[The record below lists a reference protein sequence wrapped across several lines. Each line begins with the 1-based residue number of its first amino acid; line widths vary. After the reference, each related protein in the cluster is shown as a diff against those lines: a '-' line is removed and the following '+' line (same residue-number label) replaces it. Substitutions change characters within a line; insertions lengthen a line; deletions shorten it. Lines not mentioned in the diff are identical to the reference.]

1 MFKIDDTNKTVHIS
15 RGDGATI
22 EVKANNGEYEF
33 QQGDILKLRIY
44 EKKDYSNPVMEVE
57 TTVAKTTTSVNLV
70 LTKENT
76 IIGEDINKPK
86 TYWYEISLNET
97 ITIIGYDEDGAKEFI
112 IYPAEKG
119 E

>member
-1 MFKIDDTNKTVHIS
+1 MFKIDDTSKTIYIS
-15 RGDGATI
+15 RGDAATI
-22 EVKANNGEYEF
+22 EVKANDGEYEF
-33 QQGDILKLRIY
+33 QQGDILRLRVY
-44 EKKDYSNPVMEVE
+44 EKKNYSNPVMEVE
-57 TTVAKTTTSVNLV
+57 TIVNKPTKSVNLALSKQKTV
-70 LTKENT
+70 
-76 IIGEDINKPK
+76 IGEDINKPK